1 MLEEVK
7 IQLRLL
13 KAASSTTGRYRDRT
27 VEISKPRETSD
38 GEEAS
43 GQLRLLQPLAAT
55 LRTFV
60 PERAED
66 DGLFGPRSLVW
77 RLHRDRS
84 FLLAG
89 VRSLLMQALHPLA
102 MAGVAQ
108 HSSWRQDPFGRIAS
122 TSGYILTTTYGST
135 GAANAAAARVRAI
148 HKHVHGID
156 DVTGLP
162 YRADDPALLLWV
174 HVAMVESIVTIV
186 RAYGRA
192 LDAPEAD
199 RYVAEMV
206 PFAVIVG
213 VPVEQV
219 PTTVAGLHDFIGS
232 VALLRATPAAL
243 DAMAVVL
250 DPPELDADLRDLWR
264 DLGQVAVGTLPDWA
278 REMYGYAMPSAELLE
293 RESVRQLLG
302 VLDFAFESQ
311 PGVIE
316 ARRRIELRMRA

>member
-1 MLEEVK
+1 MTHL
-7 IQLRLL
+7 LR
-13 KAASSTTGRYRDRT
+13 
-27 VEISKPRETSD
+27 
-38 GEEAS
+38 GEEPS
-43 GQLRLLQPLAAT
+43 GQLRLLEPLAAT
-55 LRTFV
+55 LRRFI
-60 PERAED
+60 PDQAND
-66 DGLFGPRSLVW
+66 DGLFGPKSMVW

-84 FLLAG
+84 FILAG

-108 HSSWRQDPFGRIAS
+108 HSNWRQDPFGRIAS
-122 TSGYILTTTYGST
+122 TSTYMLTVTYGST
-135 GAANAAAARVRAI
+135 RAANAAATRVRAI

-156 DVTGLP
+156 EATGLP

-174 HVAMVESIVTIV
+174 HVAMVESIVAIV
-186 RAYGRA
+186 QRYGRGLEA
-192 LDAPEAD
+192 ADAD

-213 VPVEQV
+213 VPAEQV
-219 PTTVAGLHDFIGS
+219 PTTVAGLEEHIRS
-232 VALLRATPAAL
+232 VPLLGASPAAL

-250 DPPELDADLRDLWR
+250 DPPELDTDMRELWR

-278 REMYGYAMPSAELLE
+278 RAMYGYPAPPPETLE
-293 RESVRQLLG
+293 REPVRQLLG

-316 ARRRIELRMRA
+316 ARRKIELRIRG